1 MEDLTIPE
9 IKALI
14 KIKVMESIEKRSD
27 IFMLITEGTNY
38 HDIIGLFP
46 DASKTGFVFETIS
59 IICII
64 FKQLIPDY
72 EFISDSNMEDSTLI
86 FKPVESVRELF
97 NQNIHHGSNKS
108 DITVK
113 INGKIVPFSVKYRE
127 TKGMSDL
134 QTLKHCL
141 EGSQYKDKYSL
152 GLIYKNERYLTEHRK
167 KGNIE
172 KKVLDIAKRD
182 GHFYSEKDIIEA
194 FNKLQK
200 VLMENKKESLDDY
213 IDWIDK
219 EYLKGDG
226 RRHLNLYFNQ
236 QMALM
241 QFKRNKKESLIH
253 CLNHK
258 PRSGKTIIML
268 LYAMYLLEDGHKR
281 VLIMTSVPGTIDS
294 FIEELNKY
302 YEFKDINYKE
312 QTEFMEVDEDYTG
325 IVFCSVQYLK
335 TGNKKDK
342 KENILLKQKEEKL
355 QLFGCMMFDECHFHS
370 SNKNTYDKIIN
381 VHGDNPIMKIFV
393 SGTSGKTE
401 WFYKIDKKYIYKWSV
416 EDEAFMKKRFPKSE

>member
-141 EGSQYKDKYSL
+141 EGS
-152 GLIYKNERYLTEHRK
+152 
-167 KGNIE
+167 
-172 KKVLDIAKRD
+172 
-182 GHFYSEKDIIEA
+182 
-194 FNKLQK
+194 
-200 VLMENKKESLDDY
+200 
-213 IDWIDK
+213 
-219 EYLKGDG
+219 
-226 RRHLNLYFNQ
+226 
-236 QMALM
+236 
-241 QFKRNKKESLIH
+241 
-253 CLNHK
+253 
-258 PRSGKTIIML
+258 
-268 LYAMYLLEDGHKR
+268 
-281 VLIMTSVPGTIDS
+281 
-294 FIEELNKY
+294 
-302 YEFKDINYKE
+302 
-312 QTEFMEVDEDYTG
+312 
-325 IVFCSVQYLK
+325 
-335 TGNKKDK
+335 
-342 KENILLKQKEEKL
+342 
-355 QLFGCMMFDECHFHS
+355 
-370 SNKNTYDKIIN
+370 
-381 VHGDNPIMKIFV
+381 
-393 SGTSGKTE
+393 
-401 WFYKIDKKYIYKWSV
+401 
-416 EDEAFMKKRFPKSE
+416 